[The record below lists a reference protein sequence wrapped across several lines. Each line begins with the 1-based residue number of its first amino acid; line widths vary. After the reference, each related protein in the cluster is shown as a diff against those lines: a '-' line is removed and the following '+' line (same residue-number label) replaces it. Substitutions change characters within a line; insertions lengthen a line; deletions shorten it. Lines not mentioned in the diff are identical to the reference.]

1 VALGFLVEAP
11 DLEVLELVDL
21 VGRKILMDQTL
32 QQQTQVAVVVA
43 QEAQRVQ
50 P

>member
-1 VALGFLVEAP
+1 VALGILLEAP

-32 QQQTQVAVVVA
+32 QQQTQVVVVVA
-43 QEAQRVQ
+43 QEAQRAQ